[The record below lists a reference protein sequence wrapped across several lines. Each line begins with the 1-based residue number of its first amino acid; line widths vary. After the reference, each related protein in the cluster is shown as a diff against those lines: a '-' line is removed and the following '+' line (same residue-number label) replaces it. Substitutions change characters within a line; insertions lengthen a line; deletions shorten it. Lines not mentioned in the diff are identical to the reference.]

1 MSILKRLSFRRKY
14 HQVFPLSVA
23 NIWTF
28 DPNSVF
34 WTLNVFF
41 PIVDERIVVLS
52 VWLKTF
58 PASPLISAEGGEG
71 LDFSNISDQS
81 RSPLFSIPNTRGIFV
96 FCTFWIWCFANSW
109 QIVGKCEEAI
119 SGSQGWKMYFGQQQQ
134 QQSRLTEPAKLKSFP
149 IISICSIKCIW
160 QFWERKYIGSWLLIE
175 SVSAW
180 IMRIKELFSLPPSS
194 SSSLHHNRS

>member
-134 QQSRLTEPAKLKSFP
+134 QQQQSRLTGKTQKFSNNFHLQHKMYLAILRKEIHWKL
-149 IISICSIKCIW
+149 IIDW
-160 QFWERKYIGSWLLIE
+160 IGVCLDYE
-175 SVSAW
+175 D
-180 IMRIKELFSLPPSS
+180 
-194 SSSLHHNRS
+194 